1 MASEAPQITEQAP
14 APASSAPGAGAAATA
29 GGASAA
35 PAADVNAATAAGLE
49 PRLPT
54 RKDVSLREFLN
65 KMDDYAP
72 IVCKPPFPRGVSS
85 SAQVVPDG

>member
-1 MASEAPQITEQAP
+1 MASEAPEIAEHAQ
-14 APASSAPGAGAAATA
+14 APASSAPAAGAAASADDATA
-29 GGASAA
+29 V
-35 PAADVNAATAAGLE
+35 PAADVNPATAPGLE

-72 IVCKPPFPRGVSS
+72 IVSLPPISSPISS
-85 SAQVVPDG
+85 SA